1 MGGIRKNYPLTPPR
15 DGGRGGWDA
24 LFIRTA
30 KNVFSMQQNLFAITQ
45 LSRPSQILP
54 SDVP

>member
-24 LFIRTA
+24 LFIWTA
-30 KNVFSMQQNLFAITQ
+30 KNVFSMQNLFAITQ
-45 LSRPSQILP
+45 VSRPFQILP